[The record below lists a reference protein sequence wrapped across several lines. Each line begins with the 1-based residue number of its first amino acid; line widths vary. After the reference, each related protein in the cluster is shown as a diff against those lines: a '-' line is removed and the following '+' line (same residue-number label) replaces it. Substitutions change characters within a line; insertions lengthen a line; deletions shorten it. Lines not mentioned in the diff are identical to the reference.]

1 MNATPVSS
9 FRASAYPELQPQS
22 SNCAEMLAN
31 VDVFSAKDL
40 SADPRA
46 FGFTQDANQEFYN
59 RALQYDHSV
68 SKQGF
73 EAQGFVASAPEF
85 VLNYDSAALGGY
97 QPSNQFLGPQPGEFE
112 GMQKQ
117 SVNVNITHQSR
128 PSNASCLDHIEEI
141 TSYDRDDRAISFGS
155 SCSTGFASYPCNT
168 PLQSNNCTSDTQDG
182 TWAALMQMQQALEAS
197 NSDTGLI
204 EECSDLTFNHAELS
218 GGNTLQYQAVWDN
231 GSLTSPSFTSK
242 FLPFPGDAEVA
253 ATNGSTACS
262 LQNFVDSTHSMSNNE
277 QQMSSFELELP
288 HQKGPTS
295 SHVYEHRG
303 EMHSAEQGSNPGLLE
318 SSDFMPSTLDRQ
330 NIVQRQLSSS
340 FVNSGEGSVDS
351 GSKTSDVLYECEEQM
366 EIDSLLNS
374 FGVSTESFSQT
385 YGMFQP
391 SESFSLDKKVE
402 LDESVSPT
410 WLNNTLPCMQSE
422 NPGPAV
428 PDGSYPEQYQF
439 SSQTCG
445 LLYSSAPQGQKISN
459 SGLPLEDC
467 YKNISQPNPI
477 ISRGAKSKDHL
488 LAANNGT
495 LVQQQQNFSSDTG
508 FEASDNVGNPYL
520 EFTTSLDGQSCPKG
534 AYIYPDG
541 AVAKVVA
548 ETKPVIIEDCFFGV
562 HTSNHTGH
570 SDTQLPVTQTTH
582 VQDPS
587 LSMSKDPN
595 SSCIGETELNKVYLT
610 AAYNDTQNHLGLNN
624 SECSGIL
631 HPKSSEPNAPVNV
644 CVKVDSF
651 QCDDCGQISGP
662 KQSIISSAS
671 GPSNSSVLPID
682 MFEGKVF
689 SQQKK
694 RKRAMKGLLAW
705 HAQLV
710 IGRGSMRHISL
721 PDQMST
727 SEKEGSKI
735 LSEVLETFEAR
746 FSELESLLSSAEKAT
761 TLHDLE
767 SGLGYLERLS
777 ILHRLAKS
785 HGYAKAHGVDTSSSG
800 SKPYATTIKKHV
812 EAAAA
817 PVNELSGI
825 KCRLLN

>member
-9 FRASAYPELQPQS
+9 FRASPYPELPQS
-22 SNCAEMLAN
+22 SNCAELLAN

-46 FGFTQDANQEFYN
+46 FRFPQDANQEFYN

-97 QPSNQFLGPQPGEFE
+97 QPSNQFLVPQPGEFE

-117 SVNVNITHQSR
+117 SVN
-128 PSNASCLDHIEEI
+128 
-141 TSYDRDDRAISFGS
+141 
-155 SCSTGFASYPCNT
+155 
-168 PLQSNNCTSDTQDG
+168 
-182 TWAALMQMQQALEAS
+182 
-197 NSDTGLI
+197 
-204 EECSDLTFNHAELS
+204 
-218 GGNTLQYQAVWDN
+218 
-231 GSLTSPSFTSK
+231 
-242 FLPFPGDAEVA
+242 
-253 ATNGSTACS
+253 
-262 LQNFVDSTHSMSNNE
+262 
-277 QQMSSFELELP
+277 
-288 HQKGPTS
+288 
-295 SHVYEHRG
+295 
-303 EMHSAEQGSNPGLLE
+303 GSNPGLLE

-391 SESFSLDKKVE
+391 SESFFSLDKKVE

-410 WLNNTLPCMQSE
+410 WLNNSLPYMQTG
-422 NPGPAV
+422 NPGPAL
-428 PDGSYPEQYQF
+428 PDGSSYPEQYQF

-445 LLYSSAPQGQKISN
+445 LLYSSAPQGQNISN

-467 YKNISQPNPI
+467 HKTISEPNPV

-495 LVQQQQNFSSDTG
+495 LVQQQQNFTCDTG

-534 AYIYPDG
+534 AYICPDG
-541 AVAKVVA
+541 AVVKVVA

-570 SDTQLPVTQTTH
+570 SGTQLPVTQTTH
-582 VQDPS
+582 VQGPS
-587 LSMSKDPN
+587 LSMSKDPS
-595 SSCIGETELNKVYLT
+595 SSCIGETELNKVDLT
-610 AAYNDTQNHLGLNN
+610 AAYNATQNHLGLNN

-631 HPKSSEPNAPVNV
+631 HLKSSEQNTPVNV
-644 CVKVDSF
+644 CVKVDSY

-710 IGRGSMRHISL
+710 TGRGGMRHIRTSESNWARATKRLVEKVDGENAMMESRTRAHKRLVLTTALMQYILPIVPARLLAANVNDSIEAIVYHLCKHALSDACDAVLSFVNDCGL
-721 PDQMST
+721 PDQTST

-746 FSELESLLSSAEKAT
+746 FSELESLLSSVEKAT

-767 SGLGYLERLS
+767 SELGCLERWS

-785 HGYAKAHGVDTSSSG
+785 HGYAKAHEVDTFSSG